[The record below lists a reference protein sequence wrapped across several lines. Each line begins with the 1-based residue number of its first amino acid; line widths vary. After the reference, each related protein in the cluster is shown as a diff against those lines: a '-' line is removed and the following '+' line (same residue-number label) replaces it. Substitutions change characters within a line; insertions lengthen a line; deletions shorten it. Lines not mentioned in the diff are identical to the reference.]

1 MEQNN
6 DNDKHKMTTR
16 SKRHIKNERIIDTKK
31 QKVIDTKK
39 QKVIDTKTQKVIDT
53 KNQKVI
59 DTKNQKV
66 IDTKKQ
72 KVIDSSNELSESNSD
87 LSDSNS
93 ESDDLSESNS
103 ESDVD
108 EYGNIRDLI
117 DYDEEDLDLDNLNM
131 IVGED
136 SEGEFET
143 VTEDEDDDLLPEDID
158 NEEML
163 IGKLL
168 SKYINKKVD
177 HGDVKDDKYN
187 EILQK
192 YDKTM
197 RTFFFGLNEDK
208 KEEILQIENDIKS
221 INHTLTPLR
230 FQLLTSNINTDIKA
244 IAIRKIENLSKMDP
258 SSGDYYKTKN
268 WVEGLLQIPFGIYK
282 DLPVNIK
289 NNSREEITDYLLNAN
304 RILNKAV
311 FGHKKAK
318 CQILQI
324 VSQWISNPQSNGSVF
339 SIVGPMGNGKTTL
352 VKEGIAKMI
361 NRPFEFIS
369 LGGATDSCYL
379 DGHSYTYE
387 GSIPGKIVDIIKKS
401 KCMNPVIYFDELDK
415 VSDTPKGEEIINLL
429 IHLTDFSQN
438 DHFND
443 KYYSNIP
450 IDLSKALFI
459 FSLNDLTKVN
469 PILRDRMFM
478 IQTSKLTPEEKL
490 TISKDYLIDGIFNDM
505 GVDKEELIFSDEIIK
520 FIVKN
525 YSQEEGVRNL
535 KRAFQTIIG
544 KLNII
549 RITQQGAL
557 DNLDLPFSLDNFELP
572 LNITE
577 NIVKKLVDINKQD
590 LAPEFMYT

>member
-1 MEQNN
+1 MNQNN
-6 DNDKHKMTTR
+6 DDPEPKHKMVTR
-16 SKRHIKNERIIDTKK
+16 SKRQRNKEQLFT
-31 QKVIDTKK
+31 
-39 QKVIDTKTQKVIDT
+39 
-53 KNQKVI
+53 
-59 DTKNQKV
+59 
-66 IDTKKQ
+66 TKKQ
-72 KVIDSSNELSESNSD
+72 KVIDSSNDLDSD
-87 LSDSNS
+87 VD
-93 ESDDLSESNS
+93 
-103 ESDVD
+103 SDVD
-108 EYGNIRDLI
+108 EHGNIKGLI
-117 DYDEEDLDLDNLNM
+117 DYDYDEPDEDVDLENLNM
-131 IVGED
+131 IVDED
-136 SEGEFET
+136 TEGEFET
-143 VTEDEDDDLLPEDID
+143 VTEEDEEELEEELQELELVPEDID

-168 SKYINKKVD
+168 SKYINEKMERVD
-177 HGDVKDDKYN
+177 TRDDKYQD
-187 EILQK
+187 ILQK
-192 YDKTM
+192 YDRSM
-197 RTFFFGLNEDK
+197 RKYFFDLDEEK
-208 KEEILQIENDIKS
+208 KEEILKIENEIQS
-221 INHTLTPLR
+221 RNHTLTPLR
-230 FQLLTSNINTDIKA
+230 FQLLTSNIDTDIKA
-244 IAIRKIENLSKMDP
+244 IAIRKIENMSQMDP

-268 WVEGLLQIPFGIYK
+268 WVEGLMQIPFGTYK

-289 NNSREEITDYLLNAN
+289 NNSCEEITDYLLNAN

-324 VSQWISNPQSNGSVF
+324 VSQWISNPQSKGSVF

-352 VKEGIAKMI
+352 VKEGISKMI

-387 GSIPGKIVDIIKKS
+387 GSIPGKIVDILKKA

-443 KYYSNIP
+443 KYYNNIP

-459 FSLNDLTKVN
+459 FSLNDLNKVN

-478 IQTSKLTPEEKL
+478 IQTSKLTSEEKL
-490 TISKDYLIDGIFNDM
+490 TISKDYLIEGIFNDM
-505 GVDKEELIFSDEIIK
+505 GVDKNELVFDDEIIR
-520 FIVKN
+520 FIIKN

-549 RITQQGAL
+549 RITKQGSL
-557 DNLDLPFSLDNFELP
+557 ENLDLPFQLDNFELP
-572 LNITE
+572 MKITE
-577 NIVKKLVDINKQD
+577 EIVKKLVESDKLD
-590 LAPEFMYT
+590 SMDPPEFMYT

>member
-6 DNDKHKMTTR
+6 DNDDSKHKMTTR
-16 SKRHIKNERIIDTKK
+16 SKRPIGKDNE
-31 QKVIDTKK
+31 
-39 QKVIDTKTQKVIDT
+39 
-53 KNQKVI
+53 
-59 DTKNQKV
+59 

-87 LSDSNS
+87 LSESNS
-93 ESDDLSESNS
+93 ESDDLSDSNS

-505 GVDKEELIFSDEIIK
+505 GVDKEELIFSDEIII

>member
-6 DNDKHKMTTR
+6 DNDDSKHKMTTR
-16 SKRHIKNERIIDTKK
+16 SKRPIGKDNE
-31 QKVIDTKK
+31 
-39 QKVIDTKTQKVIDT
+39 
-53 KNQKVI
+53 
-59 DTKNQKV
+59 

>member
-39 QKVIDTKTQKVIDT
+39 QKVIDTKTQKVID
-53 KNQKVI
+53 
-59 DTKNQKV
+59 
-66 IDTKKQ
+66 
-72 KVIDSSNELSESNSD
+72 SSNELSESNSD

-93 ESDDLSESNS
+93 ESDDLSDSNS

-168 SKYINKKVD
+168 SKYINKQVD

>member
-1 MEQNN
+1 MSNQNN
-6 DNDKHKMTTR
+6 DDNDSKHKMVTR
-16 SKRHIKNERIIDTKK
+16 SKRHRNFEDKEPLKK
-31 QKVIDTKK
+31 QKI
-39 QKVIDTKTQKVIDT
+39 
-53 KNQKVI
+53 
-59 DTKNQKV
+59 
-66 IDTKKQ
+66 
-72 KVIDSSNELSESNSD
+72 IDSSNDLNDSNSD
-87 LSDSNS
+87 SDI
-93 ESDDLSESNS
+93 
-103 ESDVD
+103 D
-108 EYGNIRDLI
+108 EYGNVRDLI
-117 DYDEEDLDLDNLNM
+117 DYDYEETDEDVDLDNLNM
-131 IVGED
+131 IVEEQID
-136 SEGEFET
+136 EEFET
-143 VTEDEDDDLLPEDID
+143 EEDDEELQEELAELELLPEDID

-168 SKYINKKVD
+168 SRYINEKMERVD
-177 HGDVKDDKYN
+177 TRDDKYQD
-187 EILQK
+187 ILQK
-192 YDKTM
+192 YDRGM
-197 RTFFFGLNEDK
+197 RKYFFDLDDDK
-208 KEEILQIENDIKS
+208 KEEILKIENEIQS
-221 INHTLTPLR
+221 RNHTLTPLR
-230 FQLLTSNINTDIKA
+230 FQLLTSNIDTDIKA
-244 IAIRKIENLSKMDP
+244 IAIRKIENMSQMDP
-258 SSGDYYKTKN
+258 GSGDYYKTKN
-268 WVEGLLQIPFGIYK
+268 WVEGLMEIPFGKYK
-282 DLPVNIK
+282 ELPVNIK
-289 NNSREEITDYLLNAN
+289 NNTSDEITEYLLNAN

-324 VSQWISNPQSNGSVF
+324 VSQWISNPQSKGSVF

-352 VKEGIAKMI
+352 VKEGISKMI

-387 GSIPGKIVDIIKKS
+387 GSIPGKIVDILKRA

-459 FSLNDLTKVN
+459 FSLNDLNKVN

-478 IQTSKLTPEEKL
+478 IQTSKLTAEEKL

-505 GVDKEELIFSDEIIK
+505 GVDKNELLFDDEIIK
-520 FIVKN
+520 YIVKN
-525 YSQEEGVRNL
+525 YSQEQGVRNL

-549 RITQQGAL
+549 RITKQGSL
-557 DNLDLPFSLDNFELP
+557 ENLDLPFQLDNFELP
-572 LNITE
+572 MKITE
-577 NIVKKLVDINKQD
+577 EVVKKLVENEKFDMD
-590 LAPEFMYT
+590 PPEFMYT